1 MLVFFCI
8 DVNELLT
15 NSIFV
20 DCLVDKFFFNGIWTK
35 KQTLITLNIDFEFSI
50 VRPHRLTD

>member
-1 MLVFFCI
+1 MLFFFCI